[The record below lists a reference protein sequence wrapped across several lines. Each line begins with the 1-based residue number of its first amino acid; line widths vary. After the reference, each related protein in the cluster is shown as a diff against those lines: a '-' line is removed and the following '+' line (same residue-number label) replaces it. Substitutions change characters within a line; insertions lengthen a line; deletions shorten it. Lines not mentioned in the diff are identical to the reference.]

1 MAKLTK
7 STQAS
12 KKTNTTKEGTA
23 MSKKLTKKVEA
34 QTTQASEK
42 TNNTGRANRIT
53 IVVEDGNYIG
63 RYYRTHKLLA
73 TINSNDTTWKPNTE
87 AKVTANKDEFFKWL
101 VANAHKY
108 NLYYDATQ
116 ATQAWDR
123 QHKVYMTDADVQDD
137 VSNLMAITMAQLA
150 NKCKFDIKVTS
161 IIVESVTPAHCD
173 LSYVE
178 FGRYIKSGAWCNAH
192 VDISI
197 GIEYNGQALA
207 IPYTMQIKSGQICK
221 PKLTIT
227 EFNSLVAE
235 EFELNN
241 ITPENTDK

>member
-1 MAKLTK
+1 MAKSIK

-12 KKTNTTKEGTA
+12 KKTNITKEGTA

-34 QTTQASEK
+34 QTSKK
-42 TNNTGRANRIT
+42 TDSIGRANRIT

-87 AKVTANKDEFFKWL
+87 AKITANKDEFFKWL
-101 VANAHKY
+101 VDNAYKY

-116 ATQAWDR
+116 AAQAWDR

-137 VSNLMAITMAQLA
+137 VVRLMALTMVQLA

-197 GIEYNGQALA
+197 GIEYNGQAMA

-227 EFNSLVAE
+227 EFNGLVAE

-241 ITPENTDK
+241 IIPENTDK

>member
-1 MAKLTK
+1 MAKSTK
-7 STQAS
+7 SIQAS

-34 QTTQASEK
+34 QATQANS
-42 TNNTGRANRIT
+42 TGRANRIT

-87 AKVTANKDEFFKWL
+87 AKITTNKDEFFKWL

-137 VSNLMAITMAQLA
+137 VSSLMAITMVQLA
-150 NKCKFDIKVTS
+150 NKCKFDIKITS
-161 IIVESVTPAHCD
+161 ITVESVTPAHCD

-227 EFNSLVAE
+227 EFNGLVAE

>member
-1 MAKLTK
+1 MTKSIK
-7 STQAS
+7 STQVS
-12 KKTNTTKEGTA
+12 KKTNTAKEETA
-23 MSKKLTKKVEA
+23 MSKKLTKKAEVQA
-34 QTTQASEK
+34 TQTTQA
-42 TNNTGRANRIT
+42 NNTGRANRIT

-73 TINSNDTTWKPNTE
+73 TVNSTDTTWKPNAD
-87 AKVTANKDEFFKWL
+87 AKITANKDEFFKWL

-108 NLYYDATQ
+108 NLHYDATQ

-137 VSNLMAITMAQLA
+137 ISNLMAITMVQLA
-150 NKCKFDIKVTS
+150 NKCKFDIKITS

-197 GIEYNGQALA
+197 GIEYNGQAMA

-227 EFNSLVAE
+227 EFNGLVAE

>member
-1 MAKLTK
+1 MAKSTK
-7 STQAS
+7 STQVN

-23 MSKKLTKKVEA
+23 MSKKSTKKVEV
-34 QTTQASEK
+34 QTTQANSI
-42 TNNTGRANRIT
+42 GRANRIT

-73 TINSNDTTWKPNTE
+73 TINSNDTTWKPNVD
-87 AKVTANKDEFFKWL
+87 AKITANKDEFFKWL
-101 VANAHKY
+101 VDNAYKY

-137 VSNLMAITMAQLA
+137 VVRLMALTMVQLA

-197 GIEYNGQALA
+197 GIEYNGQAMA

-227 EFNSLVAE
+227 EFNGLVAE